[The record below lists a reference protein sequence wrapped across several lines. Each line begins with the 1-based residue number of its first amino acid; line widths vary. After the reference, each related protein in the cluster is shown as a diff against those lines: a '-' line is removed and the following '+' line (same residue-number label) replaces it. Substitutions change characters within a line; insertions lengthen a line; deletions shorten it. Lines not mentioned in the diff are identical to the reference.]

1 MSEVMICKAASMFE
15 MDYELLEYIT
25 KRNKVLSG
33 KEIAEK
39 VDYIFM
45 KYKKYFKIYRNCS
58 AANFGE
64 LFAILVVLFP
74 NMKLSDNNIV
84 AKNNDL
90 LLNVSF
96 ENEIVINIDYYGI
109 KRYIR
114 ILNTDDDCF
123 EIMRKDD
130 TCSANTKLRDIYK
143 ILGIRLY
150 DLDFKEINQY
160 QDQCLVYFYVFMYET
175 EDGIIVN
182 DYQCE
187 GYHAG
192 TDQLASYYACKFE
205 PTLIEDKK
213 EIARPE
219 YTLVQ
224 EVIPDDEAKGITAL
238 DYIEISQKEY
248 QNMIT
253 FSEVKADSGIH
264 DDNSLVN
271 AVLLERKLPN
281 YSVPPFV

>member
-1 MSEVMICKAASMFE
+1 MYEILICKSADLFN
-15 MDYELLEYIT
+15 MDYELIKYIT
-25 KRNKVLSG
+25 KNNQPMTDQ
-33 KEIAEK
+33 EIAEK
-39 VDYIFM
+39 TDDIFM
-45 KYKKYFKIYRNCS
+45 KYKKCFKEYRDLE
-58 AANFGE
+58 AAGFDE
-64 LFAILVVLFP
+64 LFSILVVLFP
-74 NMKLSDNNIV
+74 DIKMLDKEIIASNNNLTLSITFD
-84 AKNNDL
+84 DQ
-90 LLNVSF
+90 
-96 ENEIVINIDYYGI
+96 IVINVNYYGI

-114 ILNTDDDCF
+114 LLKNGDDCF
-123 EIMRKDD
+123 EIMRKED

-143 ILGIRLY
+143 ILGMRLY
-150 DLDFKEINQY
+150 DIDFKEINQY
-160 QDQCLVYFYVFMYET
+160 QAQCLAYFYVFMYET

-205 PTLIEDKK
+205 PTVIEDKK

-238 DYIEISQKEY
+238 DYIEISQEEY

-253 FSEVKADSGIH
+253 FSEVKADSGIY

-271 AVLLERKLPN
+271 QVLLARRLPN
-281 YSVPPFV
+281 YSIPPME